1 MVVDWVW
8 MGEVVG
14 RQVVGEVG
22 YSGVVG
28 EVGVWGV
35 EGWWVASYT
44 HPIPVTTEKL
54 IVEFQAKLRLA
65 RVTL

>member
-28 EVGVWGV
+28 EVGVGGV

-44 HPIPVTTEKL
+44 HPIPVTTEK
-54 IVEFQAKLRLA
+54 F
-65 RVTL
+65 